1 MFLILLTYV
10 RPLDVVDEL
19 LPAHRQWLEA
29 HYADGTFLLSG
40 RQEPRTGGVILAN
53 GPDRRRIEEICAS
66 DPFALAGAATHAI
79 VELVA
84 TKGDVT
90 RLSDAVT
97 AALTG
102 SSGSDGRRGP
112 GAVGEGSAS

>member
-1 MFLILLTYV
+1 MFVILLDYV

-40 RQEPRTGGVILAN
+40 RQEPRTGGVILAD
-53 GPDRRRIEEICAS
+53 GPDRRRIEEICAT
-66 DPFALAGAATHAI
+66 DPFALAGAATHTI
-79 VELVA
+79 VELVP

-97 AALTG
+97 AALAG
-102 SSGSDGRRGP
+102 SSGGHGP
-112 GAVGEGSAS
+112 AGVGEEAASHGR